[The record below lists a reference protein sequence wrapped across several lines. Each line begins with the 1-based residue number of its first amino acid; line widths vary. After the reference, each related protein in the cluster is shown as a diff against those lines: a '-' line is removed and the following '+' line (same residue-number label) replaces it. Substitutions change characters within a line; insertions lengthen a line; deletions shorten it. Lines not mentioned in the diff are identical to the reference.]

1 MYKTIS
7 QVNNKYLIS
16 KESAYGV
23 EPTMTQLDFGLV
35 QSISLSEDESLLEV
49 SAVNTEHTLAM
60 VEDGLYI
67 GSITMNSLPTRA
79 GMINLLEALFGDKDV
94 DTPTE
99 GKYTIK
105 TSPISSDDL
114 SYFLKLKDDESTLW
128 DISGICFTEGSIT
141 VSKGQITSISL
152 TGVFKKMVKS
162 TETIDPETN
171 IDVVF
176 HYLDACIKVNDETS
190 VLDEF
195 TLNINWNRNADDS
208 RGIECVS
215 EDERRLIQRVVRHN
229 LNLSGSY
236 TAQLD
241 DNNTGYVA
249 SRTPIE
255 IEVKLSRNSNTH
267 TFTVTGAKTTNRTN
281 EINADSS
288 VKVYS
293 SDWTGVDCEV
303 VGDIFSDS

>member
-7 QVNNKYLIS
+7 QVNNKYLIA
-16 KESAYGV
+16 KESSYGV

-67 GSITMNSLPTRA
+67 GSITINSLPTRA

-105 TSPISSDDL
+105 TSPVSSDDL
-114 SYFLKLKDDESTLW
+114 SYFLKLKDDESTVW
-128 DISGICFTEGSIT
+128 DISGIHFTEGSIT
-141 VSKGQITSISL
+141 VSKGQITNISL
-152 TGVFKKMVKS
+152 TGAFKKMVKS

-195 TLNINWNRNADDS
+195 TLNLNWNRNTDDS
-208 RGIECVS
+208 RGIECLS
-215 EDERRLIQRVVRHN
+215 EDERRLIQRVIRHN
-229 LNLSGSY
+229 LNISGSY

-249 SRTPIE
+249 NRTPIE
-255 IEVKLSRNSNTH
+255 IEVILSRNSNTH
-267 TFTVTGAKTTNRTN
+267 TFTISGAKTTNRVN

-288 VKVYS
+288 VKTYS